1 MNSQLEQIEQGIKK
15 ALLGNVGVEL
25 RGKEVVRG
33 RLMFYEFKD
42 FNYKLTFE
50 GSKKFEFPYPYKAE
64 IEDNQLTFYYH
75 NKHLHFD
82 DPIEKFKMQN
92 CLKSLKNKFHNST
105 LVITIH
111 T

>member
-1 MNSQLEQIEQGIKK
+1 MYSQLEQIEQGIKK

-42 FNYKLTFE
+42 FNYKLIFE

-75 NKHLHFD
+75 NNIF
-82 DPIEKFKMQN
+82 ISMIQS
-92 CLKSLKNKFHNST
+92 KSSRCRS
-105 LVITIH
+105 V
-111 T
+111 